1 MATDWKARSAAIEAD
16 PAVKEAEAAH
26 VALRDGAQELRFKP
40 LQLAR
45 KISALQLGSD
55 LLMRKGWDLEN
66 IPKEQDEQ
74 LEHLTG
80 SDSECWWSQYSEAE
94 QALDELIVQTCR
106 DVVQARD
113 LLDEAEAKREAA
125 WRVLSAAR
133 QEAAKRYDAAQVA
146 E

>member
-1 MATDWKARSAAIEAD
+1 MTTDWKARSAAIEAD
-16 PAVKEAEAAH
+16 PAFKEAEATHA
-26 VALRDGAQELRFKP
+26 ALRDEAQELRSKP

-45 KISALQLGSD
+45 RISALQLGSD
-55 LLMRKGWDLEN
+55 LLMRKGWELEN

-94 QALDELIVQTCR
+94 KALDDLIVETCR
-106 DVVQARD
+106 AVMQAQD
-113 LLDEAEAKREAA
+113 LLDAAEAKREAA
-125 WRVLSAAR
+125 WRVLSTAR
-133 QEAAKRYDAAQVA
+133 QAAAKRYDAAQAA